1 MRATLLHAFAAL
13 LATLLAIAAALA
25 AYHHWIVRPALRVG
39 IVDLGEVYRL
49 KEAEFTLTLTKPGSD
64 DERLRAITTARR
76 FAQRLP
82 VALDELTQEC
92 GCLVVLRSAVAAA
105 TPRTVD
111 LTARLKQKVEAP

>member
-1 MRATLLHAFAAL
+1 MRTTLLHGFATL

-49 KEAEFTLTLTKPGSD
+49 KEAEFTLTLTTPGSD

-92 GCLVVLRSAVAAA
+92 SCLVVLRSAVAAA
-105 TPRTVD
+105 PPRTVD